1 MLETMKRLI
10 REHDTCV
17 LATVGPDGR
26 PHCSLMSY
34 LAADDSRR
42 LYLLTGKSTRKHRNM
57 LANPRVSL
65 LVDTR
70 ASAGAAGL
78 SEVYALVMDATF
90 TPLAEGPDKDGLRRR
105 LLARHPHLAE
115 LAAHPDVELVA
126 MGIQGMQLQ
135 EGPVKAHYASL
146 D

>member
-1 MLETMKRLI
+1 MLEKMTRLI

-17 LATVGPDGR
+17 LATVGADGR

-34 LAADDSRR
+34 LAAEDARR
-42 LYLLTGKSTRKHRNM
+42 LYLLSGRSTRKHRNM

-70 ASAGAAGL
+70 ASAGEAGL
-78 SEVYALVMDATF
+78 KGVYALVMDAVF
-90 TPLAEGPDKDGLRRR
+90 SPLAEGPDKDELRRR

-115 LAAHPDVELVA
+115 LAAHPEVELVA
-126 MGIQGMQLQ
+126 VAIQGMQLQ
-135 EGPVKAHYASL
+135 EGPVRSHYARL

>member
-1 MLETMKRLI
+1 MLERMKRLI
-10 REHDTCV
+10 GEHDICV

-34 LAADDSRR
+34 LAAADSRR
-42 LYLLTGKSTRKHRNM
+42 LYLLTGKATRKHRNM

-65 LVDTR
+65 LIDTR
-70 ASAGAAGL
+70 ASAGAEGL
-78 SEVYALVMDATF
+78 LGVYSLVMDGIF
-90 TPLAEGPDKDGLRRR
+90 TPLAEGPDKDELRRR

-115 LAAHPDVELVA
+115 LAAHPDAELVA
-126 MGIQGMQLQ
+126 VSIQGMQLQ

>member
-1 MLETMKRLI
+1 MLEKMKQLI

-17 LATVGPDGR
+17 LATVGDDGR
-26 PHCSLMSY
+26 PHCALMSY
-34 LAADDSRR
+34 LAAEDSRR
-42 LYLLTGKSTRKHRNM
+42 LYLLSGRSTRKHRNM

-78 SEVYALVMDATF
+78 KEVYALVMDATF
-90 TPLAEGPDKDGLRRR
+90 TPLSPGPQREELTRR
-105 LLARHPHLAE
+105 LLERHPHLAE
-115 LAAHPDVELVA
+115 LAAHPEVELVA
-126 MGIQGMQLQ
+126 VTIGGLQLQ
-135 EGPVKAHYASL
+135 EGPVRSHYAKL